1 MNRMDVVQ
9 LDSLLSALYEASL
22 DHECWGDALEQI
34 KALFSANYVT
44 LILKMPETQDE
55 DDLGLM
61 VSVGEMENS
70 GRVVYFPYRHNLTP
84 FVNQKP
90 DTVFTQED
98 LMTPEEWHDC
108 PYRIH
113 WCACNDVYHVMAV
126 DISTPDSGTLRF
138 RITRPEDATPF
149 SDEDRELC
157 RFLLPHIRRALNI
170 RNLLDR
176 SQTLGSLYS
185 KAISRLS
192 IATVLIDENGQIL
205 DENVFAREILDS
217 GDGLKVVGGRLE
229 ASYPSDNRELRR
241 VIKEAFEG
249 SRSESGTRLPEAMSV
264 TRPSGEV
271 SLGVVVEPIP
281 STAWAEG
288 KGQPAAVVYIR
299 DAVGKSQASN
309 EVAKKLFGLT
319 PAETALSL
327 QLANGLSLEEAAE
340 ALNIRRNTARAHLR
354 AIFSKT
360 GVRRQTELVRIF
372 LNSVAALGQGDQ
384 DPRD

>member
-1 MNRMDVVQ
+1 MNRLDVEQ
-9 LDSLLSALYEASL
+9 FDSLLSALYEASM
-22 DHECWGDALEQI
+22 DNAHWEDALEQLR
-34 KALFSANYVT
+34 ALFSANYVT
-44 LILKMPETQDE
+44 LILKMPDTQDE

-61 VSVGEMENS
+61 VSVGDMQDS
-70 GRVVYFPYRHNLTP
+70 GKVVYFPYRHNLTP
-84 FVNQKP
+84 FVNQPADK
-90 DTVFTQED
+90 VFTEED
-98 LMTPEEWHDC
+98 LMTPEEWHES
-108 PYRIH
+108 PYRVH

-126 DISTPDSGTLRF
+126 DISTPDSGSLRF
-138 RITRPEDATPF
+138 RITRPESSPAF
-149 SDEDRELC
+149 SQDDRELC
-157 RFLLPHIRRALNI
+157 HFLLPHIRRSLNI

-205 DENVFAREILDS
+205 EENVFAKEILES
-217 GDGLKVVGGRLE
+217 GDGLKIVGGRLE

-241 VIKEAFEG
+241 LIKEAFERKSAEAEG
-249 SRSESGTRLPEAMSV
+249 KVPEAMSV

-271 SLGVVVEPIP
+271 SLGVVVESIP

-319 PAETALSL
+319 PAETALSI
-327 QLANGLSLEEAAE
+327 QLSNGLSLEEAAE

-360 GVRRQTELVRIF
+360 GVRRQTELVRII
-372 LNSVAALGQGDQ
+372 LNSVAPLGQGDQ
-384 DPRD
+384 EP

>member
-1 MNRMDVVQ
+1 MNRLDVEQ
-9 LDSLLSALYEASL
+9 FDSLLSALYEASM
-22 DHECWGDALEQI
+22 DNAYWDDALEQLR
-34 KALFSANYVT
+34 ALFSANYVT
-44 LILKMPETQDE
+44 LILKMPDSQDE

-61 VSVGEMENS
+61 VSVGDMQDS
-70 GRVVYFPYRHNLTP
+70 GKVVYFPYRHNLTP
-84 FVNQKP
+84 FVNQTP
-90 DTVFTQED
+90 DKVFTEED
-98 LMTPEEWHDC
+98 LMTPEEWHDS

-126 DISTPDSGTLRF
+126 DISTQDSGTLRF
-138 RITRPEDATPF
+138 RLTRPESSEPF
-149 SDEDRELC
+149 SEDDKALC
-157 RFLLPHIRRALNI
+157 QFLLPHIRRSLNV

-205 DENVFAREILDS
+205 EENVFAKEILES
-217 GDGLKVVGGRLE
+217 GDGLKIVGGRLE

-241 VIKEAFEG
+241 LIKDAFAKKRGEG
-249 SRSESGTRLPEAMSV
+249 EHTLPEAMSV

-271 SLGVVVEPIP
+271 SLGIVVESIP

-319 PAETALSL
+319 PAETALSV

-384 DPRD
+384 EH

>member
-1 MNRMDVVQ
+1 MNRLDVEQ
-9 LDSLLSALYEASL
+9 FDLLLSSLYEAAL
-22 DHECWGDALEQI
+22 DNTLWGDALEQLR
-34 KALFSANYVT
+34 ALFSANFVT
-44 LILKMPETQDE
+44 LILKMPDSQDE

-61 VSVGEMENS
+61 VSVGELQDS
-70 GRVVYFPYRHNLTP
+70 GKVVFFPYRHNLTP
-84 FVNQKP
+84 FVNQPP
-90 DTVFTQED
+90 DRVFTEEE
-98 LMTPEEWHDC
+98 LMTPEEWQAC
-108 PYRIH
+108 PYRVH
-113 WCACNDVYHVMAV
+113 WCAPNDVYHVMAV

-138 RITRPEDATPF
+138 RITRPEAAEPF
-149 SDEDRELC
+149 SADDKALC
-157 RFLLPHIRRALNI
+157 SFLLPHLRRALNI

-192 IATVLIDENGQIL
+192 IATVLIDENGQVL
-205 DENVFAREILDS
+205 DQNVFAKEILES
-217 GDGLKVVGGRLE
+217 GDGLKIVGGRLE

-241 VIKEAFEG
+241 LIKEAFESQRG
-249 SRSESGTRLPEAMSV
+249 DGQHALPEAMSI

-271 SLGVVVEPIP
+271 SLGVVIEAIP

-309 EVAKKLFGLT
+309 EIAKKLFGLT
-319 PAETALSL
+319 PAETALSI

-384 DPRD
+384 ED

>member
-1 MNRMDVVQ
+1 MNRLDVQ
-9 LDSLLSALYEASL
+9 QFDLLLSSLYEAAL
-22 DHECWGDALEQI
+22 DNTLWGDALEQLR
-34 KALFSANYVT
+34 ALFSANFVT
-44 LILKMPETQDE
+44 LILKMPDSQDE

-61 VSVGEMENS
+61 VSVGELKDS
-70 GRVVYFPYRHNLTP
+70 GKVVFFPYRHNLTP
-84 FVNQKP
+84 FVNQPP
-90 DTVFTQED
+90 DQVFTEED
-98 LMTPEEWHDC
+98 LMTPEEWHEC

-138 RITRPEDATPF
+138 RITRPEVAEPF
-149 SDEDRELC
+149 SADDKALC
-157 RFLLPHIRRALNI
+157 SFLLPHLRRALNI

-192 IATVLIDENGQIL
+192 IATVLIDENGQVL
-205 DENVFAREILDS
+205 DQNVFAKEILES
-217 GDGLKVVGGRLE
+217 GDGLKLVGGRLE

-241 VIKEAFEG
+241 LIKEAFESHRG
-249 SRSESGTRLPEAMSV
+249 EGQHALPEAMSI

-271 SLGVVVEPIP
+271 SLGVVIEAIP

-309 EVAKKLFGLT
+309 EIAKKLFGLT
-319 PAETALSL
+319 PAETALSI

-384 DPRD
+384 ED

>member
-1 MNRMDVVQ
+1 MTQ
-9 LDSLLSALYEASL
+9 LDVEQLDGLLSSLYEASL
-22 DHECWGDALEQI
+22 DNDGWGVALEQLR
-34 KALFSANYVT
+34 ALFGANYVT
-44 LILKMPETQDE
+44 LILKMPDPQDE
-55 DDLGLM
+55 GDLGLM
-61 VSVGEMENS
+61 VSVGEMDDS
-70 GRVVYFPYRHNLTP
+70 GKVVFFPYRHNLTP
-84 FVNQKP
+84 FVNQSP
-90 DTVFTQED
+90 DKVFTEED
-98 LMTPEEWHDC
+98 LMSEEEWHNSA
-108 PYRIH
+108 YRIH

-138 RITRPEDATPF
+138 RVTRPEAAPAFTE
-149 SDEDRELC
+149 SDKALC
-157 RFLLPHIRRALNI
+157 SFLLPHIRRALNI

-192 IATVLIDENGQIL
+192 IATVLIDENGQVL
-205 DENVFAREILDS
+205 DQNVFAREILDS
-217 GDGLKVVGGRLE
+217 GDGLKIVGGRLE

-241 VIKEAFEG
+241 LIKDAFDAKRGEG
-249 SRSESGTRLPEAMSV
+249 QHALPEAMSV

-271 SLGVVVEPIP
+271 SLGIVIEAIP
-281 STAWAEG
+281 STTWAEG

-309 EVAKKLFGLT
+309 EIAKKLFGLT
-319 PAETALSL
+319 PAETALSI

-384 DPRD
+384 EP

>member
-1 MNRMDVVQ
+1 MNRLDVQ
-9 LDSLLSALYEASL
+9 QFDLLLSSLYEAAL
-22 DHECWGDALEQI
+22 DNTLWGDALEQLR
-34 KALFSANYVT
+34 ALFSANFVT
-44 LILKMPETQDE
+44 LILKMPDSQDE

-61 VSVGEMENS
+61 VSVGELKDS
-70 GRVVYFPYRHNLTP
+70 GKVVFFPYRHNLTP
-84 FVNQKP
+84 FVNQPP
-90 DTVFTQED
+90 DQVFTEED
-98 LMTPEEWHDC
+98 LMTPEEWHEC

-138 RITRPEDATPF
+138 RITRPEVAEPF
-149 SDEDRELC
+149 SADDKALC
-157 RFLLPHIRRALNI
+157 SFLLPHLRRALNI

-192 IATVLIDENGQIL
+192 IATVLIDENGQVL
-205 DENVFAREILDS
+205 DQNVFATEILES
-217 GDGLKVVGGRLE
+217 GDGLKLVGGRLE

-241 VIKEAFEG
+241 LIKEAFESHRG
-249 SRSESGTRLPEAMSV
+249 EGQHALPEAMSI

-271 SLGVVVEPIP
+271 SLGVVIEAIP

-309 EVAKKLFGLT
+309 EIAKKLFGLT
-319 PAETALSL
+319 PAETALSI

-384 DPRD
+384 ED

>member
-1 MNRMDVVQ
+1 MNRMDVEQ
-9 LDSLLSALYEASL
+9 LDSLLSALYEATL
-22 DHECWGDALEQI
+22 DNSQWADPLEQLR
-34 KALFSANYVT
+34 ALFSANYVT
-44 LILKMPETQDE
+44 LILKMPDTQDE

-61 VSVGEMENS
+61 VSVGDMKDS
-70 GRVVYFPYRHNLTP
+70 GEVVYFPYRHNLTP
-84 FVNQKP
+84 FVNQPP
-90 DTVFTQED
+90 DKVFTEED
-98 LMTPEEWHDC
+98 LMTSEEWHDS
-108 PYRIH
+108 PYRVH
-113 WCACNDVYHVMAV
+113 WCAPNDVYHVMAV

-138 RITRPEDATPF
+138 RVTRGEASPPF
-149 SDEDRELC
+149 TADDKELC
-157 RFLLPHIRRALNI
+157 AFLLPHLRRALNI

-192 IATVLIDENGQIL
+192 IATVLIDENGQVL
-205 DENVFAREILDS
+205 DQNVFAREILES
-217 GDGLKVVGGRLE
+217 GDGLKLVGGRLE
-229 ASYPSDNRELRR
+229 ASYPSDNRDLRR
-241 VIKEAFEG
+241 LIKEAFESKPG
-249 SRSESGTRLPEAMSV
+249 ENGHKLPEAMSI

-271 SLGVVVEPIP
+271 SLGVVIESIP

-319 PAETALSL
+319 PAETALSI

-384 DPRD
+384 ED

>member
-1 MNRMDVVQ
+1 MMRLDVEQ
-9 LDSLLSALYEASL
+9 FDSLLSALYDASM
-22 DHECWGDALEQI
+22 DNVYWEDALEQLR
-34 KALFSANYVT
+34 ALFSANFVT
-44 LILKMPETQDE
+44 LILKMPDSQDE

-61 VSVGEMENS
+61 VSVGDLKDS
-70 GRVVYFPYRHNLTP
+70 GKVVYFPYRHNLTP
-84 FVNQKP
+84 FVNQPP
-90 DTVFTQED
+90 DKVFTEED
-98 LMTPEEWHDC
+98 LMTPEEWHES

-126 DISTPDSGTLRF
+126 DISTPDSGSLRF
-138 RITRPEDATPF
+138 RITRPESSPPF
-149 SDEDRELC
+149 SQDDRELC
-157 RFLLPHIRRALNI
+157 HYLLPHIRRSLSI

-176 SQTLGSLYS
+176 SQTLGTLYS

-192 IATVLIDENGQIL
+192 IATVLIDENGLIL
-205 DENVFAREILDS
+205 EQNVFAKEILES

-229 ASYPSDNRELRR
+229 ASYPSDNRDLRR
-241 VIKEAFEG
+241 LIKEAFENN
-249 SRSESGTRLPEAMSV
+249 TRDNVGKVPEAMSV

-271 SLGVVVEPIP
+271 SLGVVVESIP

-288 KGQPAAVVYIR
+288 KGQPAAMVYIR

-319 PAETALSL
+319 PAETALSI
-327 QLANGLSLEEAAE
+327 QLSNGLSLEEAAE

-372 LNSVAALGQGDQ
+372 LNSVAPLGQGDQ
-384 DPRD
+384 ED

>member
-1 MNRMDVVQ
+1 MNRLDVEQ
-9 LDSLLSALYEASL
+9 FDSLLSSLYEASM
-22 DHECWGDALEQI
+22 DNAYWDDALEQLR
-34 KALFSANYVT
+34 ALFSANYVT
-44 LILKMPETQDE
+44 LILKMPDSQDE

-61 VSVGEMENS
+61 VSVGDMQDS
-70 GRVVYFPYRHNLTP
+70 GKVVYFPYRHNLTP
-84 FVNQKP
+84 FVNQAP
-90 DTVFTQED
+90 DKVFTEED
-98 LMTPEEWHDC
+98 LMTPEEWHDS

-126 DISTPDSGTLRF
+126 DISTQDSGTLRF
-138 RITRPEDATPF
+138 RLTRPESAEPF
-149 SDEDRELC
+149 SEDDKALC
-157 RFLLPHIRRALNI
+157 QFLLPHIRRSLNV

-205 DENVFAREILDS
+205 EENVFAKEILES
-217 GDGLKVVGGRLE
+217 GDGLKIVGGRLE

-241 VIKEAFEG
+241 LIKDAFANKRGEG
-249 SRSESGTRLPEAMSV
+249 EHTLPEAMSV

-271 SLGVVVEPIP
+271 SLGVVVESIP

-319 PAETALSL
+319 PAETALSV

-384 DPRD
+384 EH

>member
-1 MNRMDVVQ
+1 MNRLDVEQ
-9 LDSLLSALYEASL
+9 FDSLLSALYEACM
-22 DHECWGDALEQI
+22 DNAYWDDALEQLR
-34 KALFSANYVT
+34 ALFSANYVT
-44 LILKMPETQDE
+44 LILKMPDSQDE

-61 VSVGEMENS
+61 VSVGDMQDS
-70 GRVVYFPYRHNLTP
+70 GKVVYFPYRHNLTP
-84 FVNQKP
+84 FVNQAP
-90 DTVFTQED
+90 DKVFTEED
-98 LMTPEEWHDC
+98 LMSPEEWHDS

-126 DISTPDSGTLRF
+126 DISTQDSGTLRF
-138 RITRPEDATPF
+138 RLTRPENSEPF
-149 SDEDRELC
+149 SDNDKALC
-157 RFLLPHIRRALNI
+157 QFLLPHIRRSLNV

-205 DENVFAREILDS
+205 EENVFAKEILES
-217 GDGLKVVGGRLE
+217 GDGLKIVGGRLE

-241 VIKEAFEG
+241 LIKDAFEHKRG
-249 SRSESGTRLPEAMSV
+249 EGEHALPEAMSV

-271 SLGVVVEPIP
+271 SLGVVVESIP

-319 PAETALSL
+319 PAETALSV

-384 DPRD
+384 EH

>member
-1 MNRMDVVQ
+1 MNRLDVVQ
-9 LDSLLSALYEASL
+9 LNSLLSSFYEASL
-22 DHECWGDALEQI
+22 DNACWADALEQL
-34 KALFSANYVT
+34 KALFSANYAT
-44 LILKMPETQDE
+44 LILKMPDTQDE

-61 VSVGEMENS
+61 VSVGDMQDS
-70 GRVVYFPYRHNLTP
+70 GKVVYFPYRYNLTP
-84 FVNQKP
+84 FANQGP
-90 DTVFTQED
+90 DKVFTVDD
-98 LMTPEEWHDC
+98 LMDEEEWRNS

-126 DISTPDSGTLRF
+126 DISTPDSGSLRF
-138 RITRPEDATPF
+138 RITRPEGSPGF
-149 SDEDRELC
+149 NEDDKELC
-157 RFLLPHIRRALNI
+157 RFLLPHIRRSLNI

-192 IATVLIDENGQIL
+192 IATVLIDENGQVL
-205 DENVFAREILDS
+205 EENVFAKEILES
-217 GDGLKVVGGRLE
+217 GDGLKIVGGRLE

-241 VIKEAFEG
+241 LIKDAFAG
-249 SRSESGTRLPEAMSV
+249 KRSEGQQVLPEAMSV

-271 SLGVVVEPIP
+271 SLGVVIEAIP
-281 STAWAEG
+281 STTWAAG

-319 PAETALSL
+319 PAETALSI

-384 DPRD
+384 EP

>member
-1 MNRMDVVQ
+1 MNRLDVEQ
-9 LDSLLSALYEASL
+9 FDSLLSALYEASM
-22 DHECWGDALEQI
+22 DNAYWDDALEQLR
-34 KALFSANYVT
+34 ALFSANYVT
-44 LILKMPETQDE
+44 LILKMPDSQDE

-61 VSVGEMENS
+61 VSVGDMQDS
-70 GRVVYFPYRHNLTP
+70 GKVVYFPYRHNLTP
-84 FVNQKP
+84 FVNQAP
-90 DTVFTQED
+90 DKVFTEED
-98 LMTPEEWHDC
+98 LMTREEWHDS

-126 DISTPDSGTLRF
+126 DISTQDSGTLRF
-138 RITRPEDATPF
+138 RLTRPESSEPF
-149 SDEDRELC
+149 SEDDKALC
-157 RFLLPHIRRALNI
+157 QFLLPHIRRSLNV

-205 DENVFAREILDS
+205 EENVFAKEILES
-217 GDGLKVVGGRLE
+217 GDGLKIVGGRLE

-241 VIKEAFEG
+241 LIKDAFANKRGEG
-249 SRSESGTRLPEAMSV
+249 EHTLPEAMSV

-271 SLGVVVEPIP
+271 SLGVVVESIP

-319 PAETALSL
+319 PAETALSV

-384 DPRD
+384 EH

>member
-1 MNRMDVVQ
+1 MNRLDVEQ
-9 LDSLLSALYEASL
+9 FDSLLSALYEASM
-22 DHECWGDALEQI
+22 DNAYWDDALEQLR
-34 KALFSANYVT
+34 ALFSANYVT
-44 LILKMPETQDE
+44 LILKMPDSQDE

-61 VSVGEMENS
+61 VSVGDMQDS
-70 GRVVYFPYRHNLTP
+70 GKVVYFPYRHNLTP
-84 FVNQKP
+84 FVNQAP
-90 DTVFTQED
+90 DKVFTEED
-98 LMTPEEWHDC
+98 LMTPEEWHDS

-126 DISTPDSGTLRF
+126 DISTQDSGTLRF
-138 RITRPEDATPF
+138 RLTRPESSEPF
-149 SDEDRELC
+149 SEDDKALC
-157 RFLLPHIRRALNI
+157 QFLLPHIRRSLNV

-205 DENVFAREILDS
+205 EENVFAKEILES
-217 GDGLKVVGGRLE
+217 GDGLKIVGGRLE

-241 VIKEAFEG
+241 LIKDAFANKRGEG
-249 SRSESGTRLPEAMSV
+249 EHTLPEAMSV

-271 SLGVVVEPIP
+271 SLGIVVESIP

-319 PAETALSL
+319 PAETALSV

-384 DPRD
+384 EH

>member
-1 MNRMDVVQ
+1 MMRLDVEQ
-9 LDSLLSALYEASL
+9 FDSLLSALYDASM
-22 DHECWGDALEQI
+22 DNAYWEDALEQLR
-34 KALFSANYVT
+34 ALFSANFVT
-44 LILKMPETQDE
+44 LILKMPDTQDE

-61 VSVGEMENS
+61 VSVGDLKDS
-70 GRVVYFPYRHNLTP
+70 GKVVYFPYRHNLTP
-84 FVNQKP
+84 FVNQPP
-90 DTVFTQED
+90 DKVFTEED
-98 LMTPEEWHDC
+98 LMTPEEWHES

-138 RITRPEDATPF
+138 RITRPESSTPF
-149 SDEDRELC
+149 GPQDRELC
-157 RFLLPHIRRALNI
+157 HFLLPHIRRSLNI

-176 SQTLGSLYS
+176 SQTMGDLYS

-192 IATVLIDENGQIL
+192 IATVLIDENGLIL
-205 DENVFAREILDS
+205 EQNVFAKEILES

-229 ASYPSDNRELRR
+229 TSYPSDNRELRR
-241 VIKEAFEG
+241 LIKEAFENN
-249 SRSESGTRLPEAMSV
+249 TRDTVGKVPEAMSV

-271 SLGVVVEPIP
+271 SLGVVVESIP

-288 KGQPAAVVYIR
+288 KGQPAAMVYIR

-319 PAETALSL
+319 PAETALSI
-327 QLANGLSLEEAAE
+327 QLSNGLSLEEAAE

-372 LNSVAALGQGDQ
+372 LNSVAPLGQGDQ
-384 DPRD
+384 EP

>member
-1 MNRMDVVQ
+1 MNRLDVEQ
-9 LDSLLSALYEASL
+9 FDSLLSALYEASM
-22 DHECWGDALEQI
+22 DNAYWDDALEQLR
-34 KALFSANYVT
+34 ALFSANYVT
-44 LILKMPETQDE
+44 LILKMPDTQDE

-61 VSVGEMENS
+61 VSVGDMQDS
-70 GRVVYFPYRHNLTP
+70 GKVVYFPYRHNLTP
-84 FVNQKP
+84 FVNQAP
-90 DTVFTQED
+90 DKVFTEED
-98 LMTPEEWHDC
+98 LMTPEEWHDS
-108 PYRIH
+108 PYRVH

-126 DISTPDSGTLRF
+126 DISTQDSGTLRF
-138 RITRPEDATPF
+138 RLTRPESSEPF
-149 SDEDRELC
+149 SDDDKALC
-157 RFLLPHIRRALNI
+157 EFLLPHIRRSLNV

-205 DENVFAREILDS
+205 EENVFAKEILES
-217 GDGLKVVGGRLE
+217 GDGLKIVGGRLE

-241 VIKEAFEG
+241 LIKDAFANKRGEG
-249 SRSESGTRLPEAMSV
+249 EHTLPEAMSV

-271 SLGVVVEPIP
+271 SLGIVVESIP

-319 PAETALSL
+319 PAETALSV

-384 DPRD
+384 EH

>member
-1 MNRMDVVQ
+1 MNRLDVEQ
-9 LDSLLSALYEASL
+9 FDSLLSALYEASM
-22 DHECWGDALEQI
+22 DNAHWEDALEQLR
-34 KALFSANYVT
+34 ALFSANYVT
-44 LILKMPETQDE
+44 LILKMPDTQDE

-61 VSVGEMENS
+61 VSVGDMQDS
-70 GRVVYFPYRHNLTP
+70 GKVVYFPYRHNLTP
-84 FVNQKP
+84 FVNQPADK
-90 DTVFTQED
+90 VFTEED
-98 LMTPEEWHDC
+98 LMTPEEWHES
-108 PYRIH
+108 PYRVH

-126 DISTPDSGTLRF
+126 DISTPDSGSLRF
-138 RITRPEDATPF
+138 RITRPESSPAF
-149 SDEDRELC
+149 SQGDRELC
-157 RFLLPHIRRALNI
+157 HFLLPHIRRSLNI

-205 DENVFAREILDS
+205 EENVFAKEILES
-217 GDGLKVVGGRLE
+217 GDGLKIVGGRLE

-241 VIKEAFEG
+241 LIKEAFERKSAEAEG
-249 SRSESGTRLPEAMSV
+249 KVPEAMSV

-271 SLGVVVEPIP
+271 SLGVVVESIP

-319 PAETALSL
+319 PAETALSI
-327 QLANGLSLEEAAE
+327 QLSNGLSLEEAAE

-360 GVRRQTELVRIF
+360 GVRRQTELVRII
-372 LNSVAALGQGDQ
+372 LNSVAPLGQGDQ
-384 DPRD
+384 EP